1 MADFQTRLETTRGQP
16 IMLKGLRVE
25 GDLRGLLFEARA
37 ELRFANPGDTNIELF
52 YAFPVPWGAVLL
64 GVDVQLGDKRLTG
77 TVIPKRHAEAEY
89 DDALADG
96 DAAIMVE
103 RVADNTYR
111 VNLGNLMPGEAC
123 AISVRYA
130 QKLRFE
136 QGGVRMLIPTVIA
149 PRYGNPLTEGGL
161 QPHQVPSHDLLAE
174 YPFDIT
180 LRLHGDLAAAR
191 VVSPS
196 HPVSVAHQ
204 GEGAQRI
211 TVVNLARHGALD
223 RDFVLVAD
231 QLAHGSLAMLG
242 QDQVLAARHAGAV
255 AALASFCPR
264 IGDASVEDPLAVK
277 LLVDCSGSMAGDS
290 IAAARRALH
299 AVVAQLGERDRF
311 SLSRFGDQVEHRSR
325 ALWKAT
331 DPTRMAAARWVDAL
345 DANLGGTKMRSALD
359 SVFALGHG
367 GDTDVLLVTDG
378 QVYGID
384 AIVASARASGH
395 RVFAVGIGSSPA
407 ESNLRRLAEATG
419 GACDFV
425 APGEAVEPAVLRM
438 FARLRTPR
446 VTDLQVRWPE
456 GMVPV
461 WQAEIPKSVFD
472 GDTVNVLAQ
481 LPGAADGAVRL
492 MGRRGADG
500 ALEEIARAELQ
511 GGVAADDTLCRTAAW
526 VRTGAGDPA
535 EAAVEETVA
544 YRLVTQQTH
553 FLLVHVRAE
562 GEKAGDMPVM
572 HKLPQMMAAGWGGA
586 GMVAASMARQADE
599 VHDMLAVPAFRS
611 SRGAPPALQRL
622 SAGLRGGSASLS
634 WNGDGSADAYRIPDF
649 LRADLS
655 QVAPEAPRPHLAVDA
670 GNPNHMSLSGDYI
683 GLTPLGLS
691 VWLNTRAREQWPRTL
706 AGLRKAGVGGP
717 VVDWLELVVAQG
729 APDGTDKRDL
739 VETYVCLLAARE
751 TFEAL
756 LASAAEPAGVGRFPS
771 GFTNGLPDLA
781 ALLGAT
787 GRAPEI
793 QALVAHL
800 RQGLA
805 GMRAEAWP
813 AQVFA
818 MEMGGVGA

>member
-64 GVDVQLGDKRLTG
+64 GVDVQLGDKHLTG
-77 TVIPKRHAEAEY
+77 TVIPKRRAEAAY

-123 AISVRYA
+123 AISLRYA
-130 QKLRFE
+130 QTLRFE

-180 LRLHGDLAAAR
+180 LRLYGDLAAAR
-191 VVSPS
+191 VASPS

-211 TVVNLARHGALD
+211 TVVSLARHGALD

-231 QLAHGSLAMLG
+231 QLAHGSLAVLG

-290 IAAARRALH
+290 IAAARRALQ

-345 DANLGGTKMRSALD
+345 DANLGGTEMGSALD

-446 VTDLQVRWPE
+446 VTDMQVRWPE
-456 GMVPV
+456 GMAPV

-481 LPGAADGAVRL
+481 LPGPADGAVRL
-492 MGRRGADG
+492 MGRRGAVG
-500 ALEEIARAELQ
+500 ALEEIARALVQ
-511 GGVAADDTLCRTAAW
+511 GGVSAEDTLCRTAAW

-562 GEKAGDMPVM
+562 GEKAVDMPVM
-572 HKLPQMMAAGWGGA
+572 HKLPQMMAAGWGGT
-586 GMVAASMARQADE
+586 GLVMRSAAPAAHAMADYSMLE
-599 VHDMLAVPAFRS
+599 TPAMFGASRRS
-611 SRGAPPALQRL
+611 RSVMDAAAMDRL
-622 SAGLRGGSASLS
+622 MSMDSYEL
-634 WNGDGSADAYRIPDF
+634 PDF
-649 LRADLS
+649 LRTASVD
-655 QVAPEAPRPHLAVDA
+655 EAPSEPVVEED
-670 GNPNHMSLSGDYI
+670 NPNHMSLSGDYI

-691 VWLNTRAREQWPRTL
+691 LWLNTRAREQWPRTL

-729 APDGTDKRDL
+729 APDGTDERDL
-739 VETYVCLLAARE
+739 VETFVCLLAARE

-756 LASAAEPAGVGRFPS
+756 LASAAEPGVAGRFPS
-771 GFTNGLPDLA
+771 GFAKGLSVLEM
-781 ALLGAT
+781 LLGAT

-813 AQVFA
+813 ERVFA
-818 MEMGGVGA
+818 MEMGGVGV

>member
-1 MADFQTRLETTRGQP
+1 
-16 IMLKGLRVE
+16 MLKGLRVE

-37 ELRFANPGDTNIELF
+37 ELRFANPGNTNIELF

-77 TVIPKRHAEAEY
+77 TVIPRRRAEAEY

-123 AISVRYA
+123 AINLRYA
-130 QKLRFE
+130 QTLRFE

-149 PRYGNPLTEGGL
+149 PRYGNPVTEGGL
-161 QPHQVPSHDLLAE
+161 QPHQVPTHDLLAE

-191 VVSPS
+191 VASPS
-196 HPVSVAHQ
+196 HPISVAHQ
-204 GEGAQRI
+204 GESAQRI
-211 TVVNLARHGALD
+211 TLVSLARRGTLD

-231 QLAHGSLAMLG
+231 QLTHGSLAVLG
-242 QDQVLAARHAGAV
+242 QDKVLEARHAGAV

-264 IGDASVEDPLAVK
+264 LGQTAATGPLAVK

-299 AVVAQLGERDRF
+299 AVVAQLGASDRF

-345 DANLGGTKMRSALD
+345 DANLGGTQMQAALD

-384 AIVASARASGH
+384 AIVASARNSGH

-446 VTDLQVRWPE
+446 VTDLQVRWPD
-456 GMVPV
+456 GVVPL
-461 WQAEIPKSVFD
+461 WQAEIPKSVFE

-481 LPGAADGAVRL
+481 LPGATDGAVRL
-492 MGRRGADG
+492 MGRRSVEG
-500 ALEEIARAELQ
+500 ALEEIASAAVH
-511 GGVAADDTLCRTAAW
+511 GGVAAEDTLCRTAAW

-535 EAAVEETVA
+535 EEAVDETVA

-572 HKLPQMMAAGWGGA
+572 HKLPQMMAAGWGGT
-586 GMVAASMARQADE
+586 GSVMRSMVAASARE
-599 VHDMLAVPAFRS
+599 HYSSLPA
-611 SRGAPPALQRL
+611 PAMF
-622 SAGLRGGSASLS
+622 SAGMHSRLAAD
-634 WNGDGSADAYRIPDF
+634 DGSINRLMSLDSYDVPDY
-649 LRADLS
+649 LRAE
-655 QVAPEAPRPHLAVDA
+655 EAGEVSRHVAVDQY
-670 GNPNHMSLSGDYI
+670 NPNHMSLSGSYL

-691 VWLNTRAREQWPRTL
+691 VWLILRGREHCPSTL
-706 AGLRKAGVGGP
+706 AALHVAGLGVP
-717 VVDWLELVVAQG
+717 VLDWLELVVAQS
-729 APDGTDKRDL
+729 APDGTDEQDL
-739 VETYVCLLAARE
+739 VEAFACVMAARE

-756 LASAAEPAGVGRFPS
+756 YASVDEPGAAGWFPE
-771 GFTNGLPDLA
+771 GFAEGLPDLA
-781 ALLGAT
+781 TLLGAS
-787 GRAPEI
+787 GRVPEI
-793 QALVAHL
+793 QALVALL
-800 RQGLA
+800 REGLA
-805 GMRAEAWP
+805 GMRAGAWP
-813 AQVFA
+813 ARVFA
-818 MEMGGVGA
+818 MEMGGVGV

>member
-1 MADFQTRLETTRGQP
+1 
-16 IMLKGLRVE
+16 MLKGLRVE

-77 TVIPKRHAEAEY
+77 TVIPRRRAEAEY
-89 DDALADG
+89 EDALADG

-123 AISVRYA
+123 AISLRYA
-130 QKLRFE
+130 QTLRFE

-149 PRYGNPLTEGGL
+149 PRYGNPATEGGL

-191 VVSPS
+191 VASPS
-196 HPVSVAHQ
+196 HPISVAHQ

-211 TVVNLARHGALD
+211 TVVSLARHGTLD

-231 QLAHGSLAMLG
+231 QLTHGSLAVLG
-242 QDQVLAARHAGAV
+242 QDKVLEARHAGAV

-264 IGDASVEDPLAVK
+264 LGQTAATGPLAVK

-299 AVVAQLGERDRF
+299 AVVAQLGASDRF

-345 DANLGGTKMRSALD
+345 DANLGGTQMQAALE

-384 AIVASARASGH
+384 AIVASARNSGH

-446 VTDLQVRWPE
+446 VMDLQVRWPD
-456 GMVPV
+456 GMVPL

-481 LPGAADGAVRL
+481 MPGATEGAVRL
-492 MGRRGADG
+492 MGRRSVEG
-500 ALEEIARAELQ
+500 ALEEIASAAVH
-511 GGVAADDTLCRTAAW
+511 GGVAAEDTLCRTAAW

-586 GMVAASMARQADE
+586 GSVMM
-599 VHDMLAVPAFRS
+599 
-611 SRGAPPALQRL
+611 
-622 SAGLRGGSASLS
+622 SAGPRMADMMVHASLASRDVYRSLKSDMSGVDLMSIFAGSAREPVVGALFCIETS
-634 WNGDGSADAYRIPDF
+634 DEPPQRHMTVEFY
-649 LRADLS
+649 
-655 QVAPEAPRPHLAVDA
+655 
-670 GNPNHMSLSGDYI
+670 NPNHMARTGHYN

-691 VWLNTRAREQWPRTL
+691 VWLNMRARDQWPRAL
-706 AGLRKAGVGGP
+706 AALRQTGLGDP
-717 VVDWLELVVAQG
+717 VVDWLELVVASG
-729 APDGTDKRDL
+729 APDGTDERDL
-739 VETYVCLLAARE
+739 VETFVCLLGARE

-756 LASAAEPAGVGRFPS
+756 YASVDKPGDAGWFPPAFAQ
-771 GFTNGLPDLA
+771 GLPDLA
-781 ALLGAT
+781 AFLDAS

-793 QALVAHL
+793 QALVARL
-800 RQGLA
+800 REGLA
-805 GMRAEAWP
+805 GMRADAWP
-813 AQVFA
+813 ARVFA
-818 MEMGGVGA
+818 MEMGEVGA

>member
-77 TVIPKRHAEAEY
+77 TVIPKRRAEAQY

-123 AISVRYA
+123 AISLRYA
-130 QKLRFE
+130 QTLRFE

-149 PRYGNPLTEGGL
+149 PCYGNPLTEGGL

-180 LRLHGDLAAAR
+180 LRLFGDLAAAR
-191 VVSPS
+191 VASPS
-196 HPVSVAHQ
+196 HPISVAHQ
-204 GEGAQRI
+204 GEGAERI
-211 TVVNLARHGALD
+211 TVVSLARHGALD

-231 QLAHGSLAMLG
+231 QLTHGSLAVLG

-345 DANLGGTKMRSALD
+345 DANLGGTQMQDALE

-456 GMVPV
+456 GMAPL
-461 WQAEIPKSVFD
+461 WQAEIAKSVFD

-481 LPGAADGAVRL
+481 LPGAAEGAVRL

-500 ALEEIARAELQ
+500 ALEEIARAFVQ
-511 GGVAADDTLCRTAAW
+511 GGVSAEDTLCRTAAW

-572 HKLPQMMAAGWGGA
+572 HKLPQMMAAGWGGT
-586 GMVAASMARQADE
+586 GMVMRSAAPAASVMADYSRLETPAMFSASRRSRSVMDAASMDKLMSME
-599 VHDMLAVPAFRS
+599 SYEL
-611 SRGAPPALQRL
+611 
-622 SAGLRGGSASLS
+622 
-634 WNGDGSADAYRIPDF
+634 PDF
-649 LRADLS
+649 LRTAS
-655 QVAPEAPRPHLAVDA
+655 VEEAPSEPVVEEDD
-670 GNPNHMSLSGDYI
+670 PNHMSLSGDYI

-691 VWLNTRAREQWPRTL
+691 VWLNTRARERWPRTL

-717 VVDWLELVVAQG
+717 VADWLELVVAQG
-729 APDGTDKRDL
+729 APDGTDERDL
-739 VETYVCLLAARE
+739 VETFVCLLAARE

-756 LASAAEPAGVGRFPS
+756 LASAAEPGGAGRFPS
-771 GFTNGLPDLA
+771 GFVNGLSVLEV
-781 ALLGAT
+781 LQGAT

-813 AQVFA
+813 ERVFA
-818 MEMGGVGA
+818 MEMGGVGV